1 MIFSFLFIF
10 IHTVCRILPAAKRK
24 SPAAGKDSG
33 GSKTKKGTNTTAN
46 PSYVLRKF
54 FLFSSLIYS
63 IPDFPAGANF
73 LSDFFAAAGGRT
85 SLVILLYGRNFC
97 KKISRTKHAQP
108 KDASWKRPLLSH
120 IKYNIKP
127 VKLQEL
133 NYIYSIP
140 YFPQNTTAKPQHLPA
155 VHTLIACGH
164 FCLIQFCGR
173 QMHRQPRCSSAGKKK
188 RRECGASG
196 FRAKISVYRNFFQAP
211 AACTHSYRR
220 HPSGIVFQN
229 NLNIF
234 HFMQVKLQVIHQF
247 LYVSRFI
254 ERPDDILAVCF

>member
-1 MIFSFLFIF
+1 MIFSFLFYF
-10 IHTVCRILPAAKRK
+10 YTYSMPDFAGSKTQKPRCRQRQR
-24 SPAAGKDSG
+24 

-54 FLFSSLIYS
+54 FFSHLLYIVYQ
-63 IPDFPAGANF
+63 IFRRAQIFVGF
-73 LSDFFAAAGGRT
+73 FFAAAGGRT

-173 QMHRQPRCSSAGKKK
+173 QMHRQPRCSSAGKKEAPRM
-188 RRECGASG
+188 RR
-196 FRAKISVYRNFFQAP
+196 FW
-211 AACTHSYRR
+211 
-220 HPSGIVFQN
+220 
-229 NLNIF
+229 L
-234 HFMQVKLQVIHQF
+234 
-247 LYVSRFI
+247 
-254 ERPDDILAVCF
+254 